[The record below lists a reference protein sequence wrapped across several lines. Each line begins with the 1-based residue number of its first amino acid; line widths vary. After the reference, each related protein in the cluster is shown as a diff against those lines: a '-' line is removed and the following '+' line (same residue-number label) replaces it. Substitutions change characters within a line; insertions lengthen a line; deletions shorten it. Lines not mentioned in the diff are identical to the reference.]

1 MSRVSIHV
9 EWSGSGNMSEA
20 GVNQPFWSEIQVFLA
35 VARAGSASRAA
46 VQLGVDHT
54 TVGRRLRALEA
65 RLGVSLFERL
75 AGASTTLTEAGRAML
90 VEAERMSAASE
101 KLLRKMAGANDRL
114 DGTVRI
120 ASSDG
125 VLTYWLIAA
134 IAGFQQANPSL
145 SFSWTGTT
153 SEVEIGRS
161 ADISL
166 GWQKP
171 TAPHLVAR
179 RLGSARALIYAMPVY
194 VEQHGL
200 PETADEV
207 GRHRV
212 LHFAAYER
220 QEAFAPWNALMLR
233 FPPAMRLETS
243 ASSERVLREGRY
255 IALLPSY
262 TPRIEASIRSAPLD
276 LGIQVDLWL
285 AYHED
290 QRNQPR
296 VKLVAAEI
304 EALAKAARGSWFQ
317 K

>member
-1 MSRVSIHV
+1 MA
-9 EWSGSGNMSEA
+9 EA
-20 GVNQPFWSEIQVFLA
+20 GEAQPFWNDIQVFIA

-75 AGASTTLTEAGRAML
+75 AGASMSLTRAGEAML
-90 VEAERMSAASE
+90 IDAERMSAASDT
-101 KLLRKMAGANDRL
+101 LIRKMAGASDRL

-125 VLTYWLIAA
+125 VLTYWLMAA

-153 SEVEIGRS
+153 SDVEIGRS
-161 ADISL
+161 ADIGLS
-166 GWQKP
+166 WQRP
-171 TAPHLVAR
+171 TASHLVAR
-179 RLGSARALIYAMPVY
+179 RLGSARALLYAMPVY
-194 VEQHGL
+194 VERHGL
-200 PETADEV
+200 PETAEDI
-207 GRHRV
+207 GQHLV
-212 LHFAAYER
+212 LHFTAYER
-220 QEAFAPWNALMLR
+220 QAAFAPWNALMAR

-255 IALLPSY
+255 VALLPSY
-262 TPRIEASIRSAPLD
+262 TPQIESSIREAPLD

-290 QRNQPR
+290 QRHQPR
-296 VKLVAAEI
+296 VKLVAGEI
-304 EALAKAARGSWFQ
+304 ERLARQARGTWFQ